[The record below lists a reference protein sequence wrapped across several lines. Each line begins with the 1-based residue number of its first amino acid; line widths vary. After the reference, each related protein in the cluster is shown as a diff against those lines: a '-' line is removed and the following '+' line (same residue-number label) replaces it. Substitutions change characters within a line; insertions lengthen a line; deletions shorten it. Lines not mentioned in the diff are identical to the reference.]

1 MNPSCCLAVLRLVL
15 GLPYDT
21 AIDVWSVAC
30 TLYELYTGKILFPG
44 RSNNHMLY
52 LMMEVKGKLNHRMI
66 KKSSLGE
73 MHFDETMNFLSVEK
87 DKITGQ
93 VSLTASA
100 ASLANIQD
108 VLKTL
113 VLSKPTRD
121 MRTRLLP
128 PSSVQLKMK
137 DDELKQLHHF
147 IDLLEKCLHLDPS
160 KRLTP
165 LEALKHPFVA
175 GQ

>member
-1 MNPSCCLAVLRLVL
+1 M
-15 GLPYDT
+15 
-21 AIDVWSVAC
+21 
-30 TLYELYTGKILFPG
+30 LF
-44 RSNNHMLY
+44 
-52 LMMEVKGKLNHRMI
+52 LMMEVKGKLSHRLI

-73 MHFDETMNFLSVEK
+73 MHFDETMNFLSIEK

-93 VSLTASA
+93 VSRENYGGAHA
-100 ASLANIQD
+100 DGQD

-113 VLSKPTRD
+113 VVSKATRD
-121 MRTRLLP
+121 LKSRLLP

-137 DDELKQLHHF
+137 DDELKQLHNF
-147 IDLLEKCLHLDPS
+147 VDLLEKCLHLDPS

-165 LEALKHPFVA
+165 HEALKHPFLA

>member
-1 MNPSCCLAVLRLVL
+1 MTENKATLKVCDLGSAADISEGEITPYLVSRFYRAPEISMSFLSPVGAILRPVL
-15 GLPYDT
+15 GLPYDS

-73 MHFDETMNFLSVEK
+73 MHFDENMNFLSVEK

-93 VSLTASA
+93 VSCRS
-100 ASLANIQD
+100 
-108 VLKTL
+108 
-113 VLSKPTRD
+113 
-121 MRTRLLP
+121 
-128 PSSVQLKMK
+128 
-137 DDELKQLHHF
+137 
-147 IDLLEKCLHLDPS
+147 
-160 KRLTP
+160 
-165 LEALKHPFVA
+165 
-175 GQ
+175 